1 MRWSGKQGSMLR
13 LSLGGLRS
21 TTKLFP
27 RSFESIAADLPSGG
41 MDSSPE
47 ADTRDRRLVAGS
59 CQSLVMKM
67 RGLPL

>member
-1 MRWSGKQGSMLR
+1 
-13 LSLGGLRS
+13 
-21 TTKLFP
+21 
-27 RSFESIAADLPSGG
+27 